1 MTDTGEPIPCIRP
14 VLELFRPNA
23 IALWVTTYSIEL
35 ELFNEFLLGRLG
47 DPPLNIAILADAQR
61 LSATLERIPPE
72 KADRVAAV
80 NQRWLLR
87 GAQIGAGRFHPKS
100 YLMVTPAKT
109 TLLAGS
115 GNLSASGL
123 DGGRE
128 VFTEFV
134 SGTAAG
140 DAAIAAWRAWMRRL
154 VGRIDD
160 TRLAERFADLET
172 KLPRSDRPRA
182 VGETALIHNL
192 DERLDDQLVAAV
204 TAQVARPVDELLV
217 AAPYFDQNALALGR
231 LIERLA
237 PKRISVYTTSMTSV
251 DGPRLAHALDNA
263 GAHVSLYAYEPDEF
277 THAKLIGV
285 VAGSRSWIFSGSANL
300 SQAALN
306 LLASDGNVELAVLTS
321 ATPEQARALF
331 IPPGA
336 TARGLSIADLSDLTF
351 ESGAEAT
358 ALPVHLLR
366 AAARPDGTVE
376 VRCQPAPQAGWQ
388 LDDLYERSPLVVDGE
403 TAVTTGPLHGRL
415 VRIVDDGG
423 IVISNRA
430 VVDDP
435 DALDAML
442 HVRDRSTD
450 DRPPELLS
458 GDLDTPLGNVL
469 IWLHRNLVMDVTE
482 RASPGAGSGG
492 VGSGESDSAADDKL
506 WNRLE
511 HEKLGRDP
519 RAHTY
524 GRLLGRPAGL
534 GASEP
539 ILELLE
545 TMRDRAPSPE
555 RTVESGRSVLTVL
568 REQAEQAG
576 DEDSSGGD
584 DNAPVKRWKTETRIR
599 VRARN
604 VLRRWAAAQTD
615 PRLVWIDTLAPA
627 GNFSMV
633 ASTFARLWVTIGKD
647 PSQCEL
653 RADDLDDLWLDWMRP
668 FAGTGRGDGWL
679 DQLEQSD
686 SRVSDRLPADLPETV
701 AALSWLALHN
711 KDRETIIAW
720 QPVLSAALGH
730 GLLEPSEETAR
741 FVSHVTHWPVDRSA
755 VESDLLRCIEFIDD
769 NLWCKRTRDEL
780 ALKDLRLEEVTGGQ
794 AVSVR
799 LVVKGLVHPLRDPR
813 TCQLVVAA
821 RRYRRCDGVAV
832 FSADAGWRLVIKTG
846 TPVSY
851 LLGDASR
858 SMLDSEE
865 VPEGLIE
872 RMASTGGI
880 LADLFGRDQ
889 VA

>member
-1 MTDTGEPIPCIRP
+1 MEPSRC
-14 VLELFRPNA
+14 
-23 IALWVTTYSIEL
+23 
-35 ELFNEFLLGRLG
+35 
-47 DPPLNIAILADAQR
+47 DA
-61 LSATLERIPPE
+61 
-72 KADRVAAV
+72 
-80 NQRWLLR
+80 
-87 GAQIGAGRFHPKS
+87 
-100 YLMVTPAKT
+100 
-109 TLLAGS
+109 
-115 GNLSASGL
+115 
-123 DGGRE
+123 
-128 VFTEFV
+128 
-134 SGTAAG
+134 
-140 DAAIAAWRAWMRRL
+140 
-154 VGRIDD
+154 
-160 TRLAERFADLET
+160 
-172 KLPRSDRPRA
+172 
-182 VGETALIHNL
+182 
-192 DERLDDQLVAAV
+192 
-204 TAQVARPVDELLV
+204 
-217 AAPYFDQNALALGR
+217 
-231 LIERLA
+231 
-237 PKRISVYTTSMTSV
+237 
-251 DGPRLAHALDNA
+251 
-263 GAHVSLYAYEPDEF
+263 
-277 THAKLIGV
+277 
-285 VAGSRSWIFSGSANL
+285 SR
-300 SQAALN
+300 
-306 LLASDGNVELAVLTS
+306 
-321 ATPEQARALF
+321 
-331 IPPGA
+331 
-336 TARGLSIADLSDLTF
+336 
-351 ESGAEAT
+351 
-358 ALPVHLLR
+358 
-366 AAARPDGTVE
+366 
-376 VRCQPAPQAGWQ
+376 APQAGWQ
-388 LDDLYERSPLVVDGE
+388 LDDLYDRSPLAVDGE
-403 TAVTTGPLHGRL
+403 TAVTTDPIHGRL

-423 IVISNRA
+423 TVISNRA

-442 HVRDRSTD
+442 HARDRSTD

-524 GRLLGRPAGL
+524 GRLLGRPTGL

-576 DEDSSGGD
+576 DEDPGGGD
-584 DNAPVKRWKTETRIR
+584 DNAPIKRWKTETRIR

-799 LVVKGLVHPLRDPR
+799 LVVKGLVHPLRDPPDLPASR
-813 TCQLVVAA
+813 CGSTVSPLRWGSRLLGGCRMAPGHQDRDSCLLSSWRRQPLDAGLRRGA
-821 RRYRRCDGVAV
+821 RRLDRTDGIDGRHLGGPLW
-832 FSADAGWRLVIKTG
+832 SRPGSLTG
-846 TPVSY
+846 T
-851 LLGDASR
+851 ASSSANR
-858 SMLDSEE
+858 VMFATAFSHSGTVDRAGS
-865 VPEGLIE
+865 GLIIIGLPFY
-872 RMASTGGI
+872 RPPLTGSVSQTIFTGTSLIPSSMAT
-880 LADLFGRDQ
+880 AQR
-889 VA
+889 VPCEE